1 MALHLH
7 FKKIEATDALKEH
20 IEKRVEKFEKFV
32 TYPMEIH
39 VFLSVDK
46 DGHTAELKCHA
57 EYKEIVATAKEED
70 LYAAIDM
77 VCHKIENQLK
87 KEREKKKGHTAGH
100 KSSRKSKEEMSTDLA
115 ADIPHIGKRDRTG
128 S

>member
-7 FKKIEATDALKEH
+7 FKKIESTESLKEH

-32 TYPMEIH
+32 SYPMEIH

-46 DGHTAELKCHA
+46 EIHNAEIKCHA
-57 EYKEIVATAKEED
+57 EHRDIVASADEED
-70 LYAAIDM
+70 LYAAIDV

-100 KSSRKSKEEMSTDLA
+100 RTARKSQEELSTDLA
-115 ADIPHIGKRDRTG
+115 ANIPHLGKRG
-128 S
+128 

>member
-1 MALHLH
+1 MSVH
-7 FKKIEATDALKEH
+7 FQFQNIDATAALKSH

-39 VFLSVDK
+39 VFCKLEREQ
-46 DGHTAELKCHA
+46 HIAEVKCHA
-57 EYKEIVATAKEED
+57 EHKELVATATEED

-87 KEREKKKGHTAGH
+87 KEREKRKGH
-100 KSSRKSKEEMSTDLA
+100 SSAHRALLTDPEELSTDLMA
-115 ADIPHIGKRDRTG
+115 EVPHLGKRQKR
-128 S
+128 